1 MHAGTGG
8 ASLKPRRTS
17 SFDSAASGGFRCEC
31 VLRSILTDWQL
42 FFLLLVRAPC
52 GKILRGRLDSL
63 GGSIPPLLRL
73 RATRHCRMTH
83 IRTKPFRSVQFPGLG
98 ARAVPLKPITCRVP
112 FLAPHPPARIKPLL
126 KHRPGANKLG
136 ASRRRLGPK
145 PQAALVRSLSNEASF
160 EARLS

>member
-73 RATRHCRMTH
+73 RATRHCRMTRYPYETFSLSTVPGPWGAGGATQAYH
-83 IRTKPFRSVQFPGLG
+83 LPCPFFG
-98 ARAVPLKPITCRVP
+98 ASSTCQNQASPQASSGRQQARRQQEAAWPKTAGGAGEEPLK
-112 FLAPHPPARIKPLL
+112 
-126 KHRPGANKLG
+126 
-136 ASRRRLGPK
+136 
-145 PQAALVRSLSNEASF
+145 RS
-160 EARLS
+160 